1 MSAHESG
8 KKEPEET
15 SGNDHQADGEPHNSF
30 GDEGGTRVGKQS
42 EPRRENLGASGS
54 ASAAQNPGKPVN
66 DNTGAGG
73 TGSGS
78 EAARGIHSA
87 NKGGDAAKAG
97 SEPLD
102 QREAEHESG
111 YGGKGGAPRTSAN
124 QK

>member
-8 KKEPEET
+8 KKEREET

-30 GDEGGTRVGKQS
+30 GDEGGTRVGKPD
-42 EPRRENLGASGS
+42 EPRRENLGAGGS

-66 DNTGAGG
+66 DDNGAGS

-87 NKGGDAAKAG
+87 NQGGNSAKPG
-97 SEPLD
+97 SEPLER
-102 QREAEHESG
+102 REAEHKSG
-111 YGGKGGAPRTSAN
+111 YGGEGGAPRTSSD
-124 QK
+124 QR